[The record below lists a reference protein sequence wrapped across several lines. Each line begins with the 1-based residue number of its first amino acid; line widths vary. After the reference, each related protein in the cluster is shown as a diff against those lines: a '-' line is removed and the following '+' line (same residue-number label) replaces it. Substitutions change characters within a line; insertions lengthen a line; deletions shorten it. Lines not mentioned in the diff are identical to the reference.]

1 MDSMRMS
8 CTVLAVWVFFGLVGD
23 RSVKSAFADGD
34 QVLISTVPKAAKK
47 AAVAAVKGLT
57 LTKAEMEKEA
67 DRTVY
72 ELTGNADGK
81 TNTVEVTQ
89 EGKILKVEEGNTDRE
104 KVPLASVPKAVSNA
118 AVAAVKGLKLTEAEV
133 EVEGNR
139 TVYELKGA
147 TRDSLFHWSKTYR
160 IRVSAD
166 GKLITVDEEKEAN
179 DEQD

>member
-1 MDSMRMS
+1 MNGMRMS
-8 CTVLAVWVFFGLVGD
+8 CAVLAVWAFFGLVGD
-23 RSVKSAFADGD
+23 GSVKSAFADGD
-34 QVLISTVPKAAKK
+34 QVLLSTVPEASKK

-89 EGKILKVEEGNTDRE
+89 DGKILKVEEGNTDGE
-104 KVPLASVPKAVSNA
+104 EVSLASVPKAVSNA
-118 AVAAVKGLKLTEAEV
+118 AVAAFKGVKLTEAEV

-139 TVYELKGA
+139 TVYEFKGVTKA
-147 TRDSLFHWSKTYR
+147 SLFHWGKAYR

-166 GKLITVDEEKEAN
+166 GKLITVEEEKEAE